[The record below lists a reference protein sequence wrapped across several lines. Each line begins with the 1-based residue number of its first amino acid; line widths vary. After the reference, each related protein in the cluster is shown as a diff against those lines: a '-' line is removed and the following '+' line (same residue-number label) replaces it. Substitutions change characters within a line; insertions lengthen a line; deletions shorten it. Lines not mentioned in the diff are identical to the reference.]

1 MRGREATAKRYAKA
15 LFSLAEEQGRTEPV
29 GQELGVV
36 VEAFEA
42 NPGLGEVLSR
52 PWSAAPARRQLV
64 AAVVAQLAVSK
75 LVRDFAALLATRG
88 RTDHLREVLA
98 AYAALVDAALG
109 RTRASVRTAV
119 PLTPADRAAL
129 AAGLGRAL
137 GDGPVVL
144 DELVDRSLLGGFV
157 AEVGSM
163 VLDGSLDGQLA
174 RIRER
179 LATG

>member
-42 NPGLGEVLSR
+42 NPGLGESLSW
-52 PWSAAPARRQLV
+52 PWRVAPARRQLV
-64 AAVVAQLAVSK
+64 AAVAAELAVSA
-75 LVRDFAALLATRG
+75 LVRDFVALLAMRG

-109 RTRASVRTAV
+109 RARARVRTAV

-137 GDGPVVL
+137 GDGAVVL
-144 DELVDRSLLGGFV
+144 DERVDQSLLGGFV
-157 AEVGSM
+157 AQVGSM